1 MTSLERVY
9 ARLQGK
15 PVDKIPNL
23 NIVMA
28 LAAKN
33 AGVSY
38 RDYVLDYRYLVEGN
52 LRCVEKFGIDAVSAI
67 SDPMREA
74 SAFGAKIQFPENGVP
89 YSDPLLLKG
98 TLDVSLLKIVD
109 PLNSPRTLDRVKAVE
124 ALRREVGNSYPVIG
138 WVEGVLAETAD
149 LYGVD
154 DLLYALFDD
163 EPALPEL
170 MDIIFQQQCRFAQ
183 VQIEAGADFI
193 GIGNAVASLVGPGL
207 YEKYALSYDKALT
220 NYIQE
225 RGARVKLHICGN
237 ITPLLDLLKQ
247 VGPDILDV
255 DWMVD
260 FGTAVK
266 TFSSTPTSISGNVD
280 PVSVLLQGDADMI
293 HNKVKE
299 CIDQSDETTMIA
311 AGCEVPGDTPEEN
324 LILMDS
330 LLLRRD

>member
-1 MTSLERVY
+1 MTSLERVH

-33 AGVSY
+33 ANVSY
-38 RDYVLDYRYLVEGN
+38 REYVLDYRYLVEGN
-52 LRCVEKFGIDAVSAI
+52 LRCIEKFGIDAVSAI

-89 YSDPLLLKG
+89 YSDPLLLEG
-98 TLDVSLLKIVD
+98 TPDLSLLQIID

-124 ALRREVGNSYPVIG
+124 ALRREVGNNYPVIG

-154 DLLYALFDD
+154 ELLYALMDD
-163 EPALPEL
+163 EAFLPEL
-170 MDIIFQQQCRFAQ
+170 MDIIFKQQCRFAQ

-193 GIGNAVASLVGPGL
+193 GIGNAVASLVGPEL

-220 NYIQE
+220 EFIRE

-237 ITPLLDLLKQ
+237 ITPLLGLLSQ
-247 VGPDILDV
+247 VAPDILDI

-260 FGTAVK
+260 FSTAIK
-266 TFSSTPTSISGNVD
+266 AFSGKPTSISGNVN
-280 PVSVLLQGDADMI
+280 PVSVLLQGDAEMI
-293 HNKVKE
+293 RNKVKE

-330 LLLRRD
+330 LLYRRT

>member
-1 MTSLERVY
+1 
-9 ARLQGK
+9 
-15 PVDKIPNL
+15 
-23 NIVMA
+23 MA

-33 AGVSY
+33 AGASY
-38 RDYVLDYRYLVEGN
+38 REYVLDYRHLVEGN
-52 LRCVEKFGIDAVSAI
+52 LRCIEKYGIDVVSAI

-124 ALRREVGNSYPVIG
+124 ALRREVGNDYPVIG
-138 WVEGVLAETAD
+138 WIEAVLAETAD

-154 DLLYALFDD
+154 ELLYALIDD

-193 GIGNAVASLVGPGL
+193 GIGNAVASLVGPVL
-207 YEKYALSYDKALT
+207 YEKHALSYDKALT

-237 ITPLLDLLKQ
+237 ITPLLSLLSQ
-247 VGPDILDV
+247 VSPDILDI

-260 FGTAVK
+260 FSTAVK
-266 TFSSTPTSISGNVD
+266 AFSDKPTSISGNVD
-280 PVSVLLQGDADMI
+280 PVSVLLQGDAVMI
-293 HNKVKE
+293 RNKVQE

-311 AGCEVPGDTPEEN
+311 AGCEVPVDTPEEN
-324 LILMDS
+324 LFLMDS
-330 LLLRRD
+330 LLYRRA